1 MRHTTGIPAT
11 LALNVPLDLL
21 AIYPITPALPTARR
35 RPVALLHTLSTWVSA
50 LTRRCTYERQDIRPD
65 FPRQETPT
73 DLLARKHTF
82 LYACSLSG

>member
-11 LALNVPLDLL
+11 LAMNAPLNLL
-21 AIYPITPALPTARR
+21 ATYPRTPALPTARW
-35 RPVALLHTLSTWVSA
+35 RPVTLLHTFSTWVSA
-50 LTRRCTYERQDIRPD
+50 LTRRCTDERQAIRPD

-73 DLLARKHTF
+73 DMLARKHTF